1 MDAAVDLEMNHVTDA
16 EVRDELIR
24 ECRERDGRDLR
35 IWRLATC
42 FAASDVG
49 DEEGF
54 VSAIDWI
61 RFNCHMTSN
70 GAADLIA
77 VGRNLERMPETD
89 RAVSRGEIGFAHA
102 KAMAR
107 TAAAIGTRF
116 DEAPLLEKARENSP
130 GKFYYIGNH
139 YRHAADRKAL
149 TAYTTELVETR
160 DAGVRAAQNRP

>member
-35 IWRLATC
+35 ISRLATR
-42 FAASDVG
+42 FASSDVW

-70 GAADLIA
+70 AAADLIA
-77 VGRNLERMPETD
+77 VGKNLERMPETD

-102 KAMAR
+102 TAMPR
-107 TAAAIGTRF
+107 TAAAIRTSF
-116 DEAPLLEKARENSP
+116 DEAPLLEKPREDSP
-130 GKFYYIGNH
+130 RKFYYICNH
-139 YRHAADRKAL
+139 YRQAADRQGLHADH
-149 TAYTTELVETR
+149 T
-160 DAGVRAAQNRP
+160 D